1 MKRPHPFCSETSAPE
16 VLQPQGKCHGRRGL
30 CLAVLSHVEGTGGR
44 SLSLTLH
51 NYALK
56 SSQEFPYSM
65 IARWKSTPLLP
76 ALKTTPLLLPLLL
89 FICFPSMGEPADEGS
104 VPCWDC
110 QAMDTQLSSLAL
122 FLLRF
127 SGFVSPKCQGRLSP
141 QLMEHPPVTGS
152 VTNCAHRV
160 PSALGSVPLK
170 SEYSPAE
177 HT

>member
-1 MKRPHPFCSETSAPE
+1 MRHLLLPSSQFQITFLVKIPIPASPKELPQSTNTHFHVHKLAMTSVISSPTPSATYKGPEVEMKRPHPFCSETSALE

-65 IARWKSTPLLP
+65 TARWKSTPLLP

-89 FICFPSMGEPADEGS
+89 FICFPSTGEPADEGP
-104 VPCWDC
+104 VPC
-110 QAMDTQLSSLAL
+110 
-122 FLLRF
+122 
-127 SGFVSPKCQGRLSP
+127 
-141 QLMEHPPVTGS
+141 
-152 VTNCAHRV
+152 
-160 PSALGSVPLK
+160 
-170 SEYSPAE
+170 
-177 HT
+177 